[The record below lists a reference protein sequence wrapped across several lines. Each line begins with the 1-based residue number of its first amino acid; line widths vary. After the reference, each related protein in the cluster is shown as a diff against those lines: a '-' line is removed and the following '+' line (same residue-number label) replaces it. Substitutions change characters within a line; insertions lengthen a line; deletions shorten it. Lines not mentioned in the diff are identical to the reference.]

1 MKFDLNLGLLD
12 MLARGGIDDTLFY
25 VLYIAFILVSMAAG
39 YLLGSINTSII
50 VSKIFYR
57 DDIRR
62 HGSGN
67 AGMTN
72 MLRTYGA
79 KAALLTLFGDIFK
92 TVLAIFVAGALLGF
106 CYIGG
111 IATGWGGYLAGLF
124 AVFGHVFPIY
134 YGFKGGKGVLTTA
147 TVALVLSPIPF
158 AILMLLFVIIVY
170 FSRYVSLGSVCAV
183 VLYPVVV
190 NGYFQ
195 VRFGQGSTPGII
207 ALVTIIIA
215 ILVVWCHRG
224 NLARISNRTERKL
237 SFGKKKNEDGTEE

>member
-1 MKFDLNLGLLD
+1 MSTARELQQIDGRIAVFRLSGRFCLGNLLRNLLS
-12 MLARGGIDDTLFY
+12 R
-25 VLYIAFILVSMAAG
+25 FIC
-39 YLLGSINTSII
+39 LL
-50 VSKIFYR
+50 R
-57 DDIRR
+57 
-62 HGSGN
+62 
-67 AGMTN
+67 
-72 MLRTYGA
+72 
-79 KAALLTLFGDIFK
+79 
-92 TVLAIFVAGALLGF
+92 
-106 CYIGG
+106 
-111 IATGWGGYLAGLF
+111 GYLAGLF